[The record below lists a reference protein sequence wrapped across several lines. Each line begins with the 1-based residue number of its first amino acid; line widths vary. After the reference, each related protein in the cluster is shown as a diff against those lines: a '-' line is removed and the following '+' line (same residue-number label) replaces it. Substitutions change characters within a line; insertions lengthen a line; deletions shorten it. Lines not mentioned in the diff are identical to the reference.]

1 MEIKEKPILF
11 SGPMVRAILRGDKTQ
26 TRRVINP
33 QPDSEEEG
41 EPYWNIGGF
50 RLHQSS
56 SKPLICPYGNPGDI
70 LWVREA
76 WRGSRENDKIH
87 LSYCA
92 DGTTRIVDSNSAKH
106 NLSDYIFPRAASNP
120 KNAVSPLFMPRWAS
134 RITLKITGISVQ
146 RLQDICQMDAWAE
159 GCPEDRIPD
168 GLGRPYAWFR
178 DLWNCINS
186 KRGYGWDSDPWVWK
200 ICFERAMEGDQC

>member
-1 MEIKEKPILF
+1 MGKPTVRLFSIPHRRGVDMEIKEKPILF

-92 DGTTRIVDSNSAKH
+92 DGKKRILDSNSAKH

-134 RITLKITGISVQ
+134 RITLKITEKAREAPPFRAG
-146 RLQDICQMDAWAE
+146 RDRAE
-159 GCPEDRIPD
+159 REACHVV
-168 GLGRPYAWFR
+168 AFR
-178 DLWNCINS
+178 TQHS
-186 KRGYGWDSDPWVWK
+186 
-200 ICFERAMEGDQC
+200 